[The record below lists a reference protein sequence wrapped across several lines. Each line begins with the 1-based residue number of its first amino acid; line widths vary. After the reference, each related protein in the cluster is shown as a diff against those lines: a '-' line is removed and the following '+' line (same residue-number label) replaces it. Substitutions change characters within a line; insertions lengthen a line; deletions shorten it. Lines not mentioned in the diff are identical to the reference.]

1 MLRSQALIDFSKPV
15 GYTHVAM
22 ATSQK
27 STRLPVLLR
36 VAKHER
42 VHKIFII
49 HDRQP
54 PNGCSK
60 EFRVLT
66 KENRDGTLELLGY
79 NYEFDGS
86 HEHQSNVLRS
96 PSVPPATLVP
106 IIRSLVAQT
115 HTDVKQMQ
123 AIDLTELRTRL
134 DQADL
139 LAQHDLLDAFE
150 FE

>member
-1 MLRSQALIDFSKPV
+1 
-15 GYTHVAM
+15 
-22 ATSQK
+22 
-27 STRLPVLLR
+27 
-36 VAKHER
+36 
-42 VHKIFII
+42 
-49 HDRQP
+49 
-54 PNGCSK
+54 
-60 EFRVLT
+60 VLT